1 MAVTPDGLHA
11 CVTNQAN
18 SAVSVIDT
26 ATQAVVNTIA
36 VGSLPYGLAVT
47 PYGLHAYVA
56 NRNDNT
62 ASVID
67 TATHAVVNTIAVGSI
82 PTSFGI
88 LWART

>member
-1 MAVTPDGLHA
+1 MA
-11 CVTNQAN
+11 NQDDN
-18 SAVSVIDT
+18 TVSVVDT
-26 ATQAVVNTIA
+26 TTHGVVNTIV
-36 VGSLPYGLAVT
+36 VGSMGSNLFGVAVT